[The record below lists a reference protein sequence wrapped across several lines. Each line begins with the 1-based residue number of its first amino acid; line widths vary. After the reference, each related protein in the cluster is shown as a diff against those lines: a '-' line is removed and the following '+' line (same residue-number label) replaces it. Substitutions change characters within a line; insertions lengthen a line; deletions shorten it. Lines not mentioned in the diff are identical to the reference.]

1 MALIEVEGS
10 DWRCEKGCGGGGGRL
25 CVCMWTGLKREGTA
39 GARGRMGRVAVAV
52 SGGGGGAGG
61 GGEGLVGRW
70 MVGGCGRGSDDE
82 LCWRRG
88 KVGGVVLER

>member
-1 MALIEVEGS
+1 MIEVEGS
-10 DWRCEKGCGGGGGRL
+10 VLRCEKGCGGGGGSL
-25 CVCMWTGLKREGTA
+25 CVCVWKGRRRERTA
-39 GARGRMGRVAVAV
+39 GACGRMGRVAVVV
-52 SGGGGGAGG
+52 SGRE
-61 GGEGLVGRW
+61 GEGLVGRW

>member
-1 MALIEVEGS
+1 VCLRVERPETREDG
-10 DWRCEKGCGGGGGRL
+10 GC
-25 CVCMWTGLKREGTA
+25 VREDGK
-39 GARGRMGRVAVAV
+39 
-52 SGGGGGAGG
+52 SGGVGVGEGGGG

-82 LCWRRG
+82 CCWRRE